1 MTTSIVPLPPNL
13 PNDDQTS
20 GPPESF
26 DVNKLL
32 ELYSELEL
40 RLTRLEI
47 EYRRRLMVQRQAYL
61 MVVRD
66 IEKNP
71 PPETSE

>member
-1 MTTSIVPLPPNL
+1 MTTPIVPLPLNL

-20 GPPESF
+20 GPPGSL
-26 DVNKLL
+26 DVKLL

-71 PPETSE
+71 PPEIAK